1 MVGSIE
7 RENLNN
13 KWCYTAT
20 RSSARKKIKRA
31 LRKRERNFAKLEL
44 SKFKNIRNFE

>member
-7 RENLNN
+7 REKLNN

-31 LRKRERNFAKLEL
+31 LRKRHTTFAKLEL
-44 SKFKNIRNFE
+44 TKYFE

>member
-1 MVGSIE
+1 MSGSIE
-7 RENLNN
+7 REKLNN

-31 LRKRERNFAKLEL
+31 LRKRERTFAKLEL
-44 SKFKNIRNFE
+44 TKYLE